1 MNIHKPRQHRVWR
14 PRMSSDNEFN
24 PFVRSTQFDASSDY
38 RPFDEDIEELT
49 RANAGSMLGMSKPI
63 LRAIA
68 RFR

>member
-24 PFVRSTQFDASSDY
+24 PFVRSTQSNASSDR

-49 RANAGSMLGMSKPI
+49 QESEGESEPEPIKPVPS
-63 LRAIA
+63 
-68 RFR
+68 